1 LELKKI
7 ILKYILTPVY
17 LTGVFYF
24 YIFVKKLIMYVIVK
38 HIKMNDNKKRVPVI
52 ILNSDSEILEFE
64 TLESA
69 ERMREIFELNSDSG
83 HVYEVKKI

>member
-1 LELKKI
+1 M
-7 ILKYILTPVY
+7 
-17 LTGVFYF
+17 TGVFYF

-64 TLESA
+64 NLESA

>member
-1 LELKKI
+1 
-7 ILKYILTPVY
+7 
-17 LTGVFYF
+17 
-24 YIFVKKLIMYVIVK
+24 MYVIVK

-52 ILNSDSEILEFE
+52 ILNSHNEILEFE

>member
-1 LELKKI
+1 
-7 ILKYILTPVY
+7 
-17 LTGVFYF
+17 
-24 YIFVKKLIMYVIVK
+24 MYVIVK

-52 ILNSDSEILEFE
+52 ILNSHNEILEFE

-83 HVYEVKKI
+83 HVYEVKGIQ

>member
-1 LELKKI
+1 M
-7 ILKYILTPVY
+7 
-17 LTGVFYF
+17 TGVFYF

-69 ERMREIFELNSDSG
+69 ERMKEIFELNSDSG

>member
-1 LELKKI
+1 M
-7 ILKYILTPVY
+7 
-17 LTGVFYF
+17 
-24 YIFVKKLIMYVIVK
+24 FVKKLIMYVIVK

>member
-1 LELKKI
+1 
-7 ILKYILTPVY
+7 

-24 YIFVKKLIMYVIVK
+24 YIFVKKLVMYVIVK

-52 ILNSDSEILEFE
+52 ILNSDREILEFE
-64 TLESA
+64 NLESA